1 MNINDSEAQGLPL
14 YTAEQVR
21 ELDRLAIQEAGIPGY
36 TLMSRAGLTCW
47 QRLQTCWPEARS
59 IAVVCGTG
67 NNGGDGFVV
76 ARLALAAGLQVRLL
90 QMGDEDRIKGDALT
104 ARTDFVEA
112 NGTIAAFSTDAL
124 AGADVIIDA
133 LLGTGLQRALEG
145 AWRDAVVAINASGI
159 PVLAIDIPSGLDA
172 DSGAVPGVA
181 VHAVETVTF
190 IGRKRG
196 LYTGQGKAFAGT
208 VSFAGLDVPD
218 SVYTRCATD
227 CRLVDQ
233 PVAGWLA
240 TQRPRAAHKGDFGHV
255 LVLGGG
261 PGMAGAAR
269 LAGEA
274 ALRTG
279 AGLVSLATH
288 VEHAAVL
295 AAACPELIAHAVATP
310 LELIDLMKRATVIV
324 AGPGLGQ
331 SVWAQSLL
339 SAVLESKLPRVLD
352 ADALNLL
359 AKEPVHCDN
368 CVLTP
373 HPGEAGRLLART
385 TREIQA
391 DRFAAVTALHKH
403 YGGSVV
409 LKGAGTIISSDGSAV
424 SVCAHGNPG
433 MATAGMGDVLSGV
446 IGGLIAQGLAVAEAA
461 VAGVCVHASAGDR
474 AARQGERGM
483 TARDVITE
491 IRAVMNPAIKSAAT
505 PL

>member
-1 MNINDSEAQGLPL
+1 MNINDSESQGLSL

-36 TLMSRAGLTCW
+36 TLMSRAGKACW
-47 QRLQTCWPEARS
+47 QRLQSCWPDARS
-59 IAVVCGTG
+59 IVVVCGTG

-76 ARLALAAGLQVRLL
+76 ARFALAAGLQVRLL

-104 ARTDFVEA
+104 ARTDFVVA
-112 NGTIAAFSTDAL
+112 SGTVAAFAADAL

-133 LLGTGLQRALEG
+133 LLGTGLQQALEG
-145 AWRDAVVAINASGI
+145 AWRDAVVAMNASGI
-159 PVLAIDIPSGLDA
+159 PVLAVDIPSGLDA

-196 LYTGQGKAFAGT
+196 LYTGQGRDFAGR
-208 VSFAGLDVPD
+208 VSFADLDVPD
-218 SVYTRCATD
+218 SVYASCATE

-233 PVAGWLA
+233 PVLGQLA
-240 TQRPRAAHKGDFGHV
+240 AQRPRAAHKGDFGHV

-261 PGMAGAAR
+261 PGMVGAAR

-274 ALRTG
+274 ALRSG

-288 VEHAAVL
+288 VEHAAVI

-331 SVWAQSLL
+331 SAWAQSLL

-359 AKEPVHCDN
+359 AREPVQCDH

-385 TREIQA
+385 TGEIQA
-391 DRFAAVTALHKH
+391 DRFAAVTALQTH
-403 YGGSVV
+403 YGGSIV
-409 LKGAGTIISSDGSAV
+409 LKGAGTLVYSAGSSV
-424 SVCAHGNPG
+424 SVCANGNPG

-446 IGGLIAQGLAVAEAA
+446 IGGLIAQGMAVAEAA

-483 TARDVITE
+483 TAGDVITE
-491 IRAVMNPAIKSAAT
+491 IRAVMNPAIKSAGT
-505 PL
+505 P

>member
-1 MNINDSEAQGLPL
+1 MNINDSESQGVSL

-21 ELDRLAIQEAGIPGY
+21 ELDRLAIEEAAIPGY
-36 TLMSRAGLTCW
+36 TLMRRAGEACW
-47 QRLQTCWPEARS
+47 QRLQTCWPGARS
-59 IAVVCGTG
+59 VVVVCGTG

-76 ARLALAAGLQVRLL
+76 ARLARTAGLQVRLL
-90 QMGDEDRIKGDALT
+90 QLGDEERIKGDAKT

-112 NGTIAAFSTDAL
+112 GGTIAAFAADAL

-133 LLGTGLQRALEG
+133 LLGTGLQQALEG
-145 AWRDAVVAINASGI
+145 AWHDAVVAINAAGI
-159 PVLAIDIPSGLDA
+159 PVLAVDIPTGLDA
-172 DSGAVPGVA
+172 DSGAVLGVA

-196 LYTGQGKAFAGT
+196 LYTGQGKDFTGT
-208 VSFAGLDVPD
+208 VSFTDLDVPA
-218 SVYTRCATD
+218 SVYAQCATG

-233 PVAGWLA
+233 PVLGQLA
-240 TQRPRAAHKGDFGHV
+240 AQRPRAAHKGDFGHV

-274 ALRTG
+274 ALRSG

-288 VEHAAVL
+288 VEHAAVI

-310 LELIDLMKRATVIV
+310 LELIDLMQGATVIV

-331 SVWAQSLL
+331 SAWAQGLL

-359 AKEPVHCDN
+359 AQEPVPCDN

-373 HPGEAGRLLART
+373 HPGEAGRLLAQT
-385 TREIQA
+385 TREIEA
-391 DRFAAVTALHKH
+391 DRFAAITALQKH
-403 YGGSVV
+403 YGGSIV
-409 LKGAGTIISSDGSAV
+409 LKGAGTLVNSGVRCV
-424 SVCAHGNPG
+424 SVCANGNPG

-461 VAGVCVHASAGDR
+461 VAGVCVHATAGDR

-483 TARDVITE
+483 MAGDVIAE
-491 IRAVMNPAIKSAAT
+491 IRSVMNPVIKYAGR
-505 PL
+505 P

>member
-1 MNINDSEAQGLPL
+1 MNINDSESQGVSL

-21 ELDRLAIQEAGIPGY
+21 ELDRLAIEEAAIPGY
-36 TLMSRAGLTCW
+36 TLMSRAGEACW
-47 QRLQTCWPEARS
+47 QRLQTCWPGARS
-59 IAVVCGTG
+59 VVVVCGTG

-76 ARLALAAGLQVRLL
+76 ARLARAAGLQVRLL
-90 QMGDEDRIKGDALT
+90 QMGDAERIKGDALT

-112 NGTIAAFSTDAL
+112 GGTIAAFAADAL

-133 LLGTGLQRALEG
+133 LLGTGLQQALEG
-145 AWRDAVVAINASGI
+145 AWHDAVVAINATGI
-159 PVLAIDIPSGLDA
+159 PVLAVDIPTGLDA

-196 LYTGQGKAFAGT
+196 LYTGQGKDFTGR
-208 VSFAGLDVPD
+208 VSFTDLDVPA
-218 SVYTRCATD
+218 SVYAQCATD
-227 CRLVDQ
+227 CRLVEQ
-233 PVAGWLA
+233 PVLGRLA
-240 TQRPRAAHKGDFGHV
+240 AQRPRAAHKGDFGHV

-274 ALRTG
+274 ALRSG

-288 VEHAAVL
+288 VEHATVI
-295 AAACPELIAHAVATP
+295 AAACPELMVHAVATP
-310 LELIDLMKRATVIV
+310 LDLIDLMQGATVIV

-331 SVWAQSLL
+331 TAWAQGLL

-359 AKEPVHCDN
+359 AREPVPCGN

-373 HPGEAGRLLART
+373 HPGEAGRLLALT
-385 TREIQA
+385 TREIEA
-391 DRFAAVTALHKH
+391 DRFAAITALQEH
-403 YGGSVV
+403 YGGSIV
-409 LKGAGTIISSDGSAV
+409 LKGAGTLVASGVRYV
-424 SVCAHGNPG
+424 SVCANGNPG

-461 VAGVCVHASAGDR
+461 VAGVCVHATAGDR

-483 TARDVITE
+483 MAGDVIAE
-491 IRAVMNPAIKSAAT
+491 IRSVMNPVIKSAGT
-505 PL
+505 P

>member
-1 MNINDSEAQGLPL
+1 MNINDSESQGVSL

-21 ELDRLAIQEAGIPGY
+21 ELDRLAIEEAAIPGY
-36 TLMSRAGLTCW
+36 TLMSRAGEACW
-47 QRLQTCWPEARS
+47 QRLQTCWPGARS
-59 IAVVCGTG
+59 VVVVCGTG

-76 ARLALAAGLQVRLL
+76 ARLARIAGLQVRLL

-112 NGTIAAFSTDAL
+112 GGTIAAFAADAL

-133 LLGTGLQRALEG
+133 LLGTGLQQALEG
-145 AWRDAVVAINASGI
+145 AWHDAVVAINATGI
-159 PVLAIDIPSGLDA
+159 PVLAVDIPTGLDA

-196 LYTGQGKAFAGT
+196 LYTGQGKDFTGT
-208 VSFAGLDVPD
+208 VSFTDLDVPD
-218 SVYTRCATD
+218 SVYAQCAAG

-233 PVAGWLA
+233 PVPGRLA
-240 TQRPRAAHKGDFGHV
+240 VQRPRAAHKGDFGHV

-274 ALRTG
+274 ALRSG

-288 VEHAAVL
+288 VEHAAVI
-295 AAACPELIAHAVATP
+295 AAACPELIVHAVATP
-310 LELIDLMKRATVIV
+310 LELIDLIQRATVIV

-331 SVWAQSLL
+331 SAWAQGLL
-339 SAVLESKLPRVLD
+339 STVLESKLPRVLD

-359 AKEPVHCDN
+359 AQEPVPCDN

-373 HPGEAGRLLART
+373 HPGEAGRLLALT
-385 TREIQA
+385 TREIEA
-391 DRFAAVTALHKH
+391 DRFAAITALQKH
-403 YGGSVV
+403 YGGSIV
-409 LKGAGTIISSDGSAV
+409 LKGAGTLVNSGVRYV
-424 SVCAHGNPG
+424 SVCANGNPG

-461 VAGVCVHASAGDR
+461 VAGVCVHATAGDR

-483 TARDVITE
+483 MAGDVIAE
-491 IRAVMNPAIKSAAT
+491 IRSVMNPVIKSAGT
-505 PL
+505 P

>member
-1 MNINDSEAQGLPL
+1 MNSNDSESQGVAL

-36 TLMSRAGLTCW
+36 TLMSRAGEACW
-47 QRLQTCWPEARS
+47 QRLQACWPDARS
-59 IAVVCGTG
+59 IVVVCGTG

-90 QMGDEDRIKGDALT
+90 QLGDAGRIQGDAQT
-104 ARTDFVEA
+104 ARTEFVA
-112 NGTIAAFSTDAL
+112 AHGTIAAFSADAL

-145 AWRDAVVAINASGI
+145 AWRDAVVAMNAAGI
-159 PVLAIDIPSGLDA
+159 PLLAVDIPSGLDA
-172 DSGAVPGVA
+172 DSGAVLGVA

-196 LYTGQGKAFAGT
+196 LYTGQGMNVTGR
-208 VSFAGLDVPD
+208 VSFFDLDVPA
-218 SVYTRCATD
+218 SVYANCATD
-227 CRLVDQ
+227 CRLVAQ
-233 PVAGWLA
+233 PVLGPLA
-240 TQRPRAAHKGDFGHV
+240 AARPRAAHKGDFGQV

-269 LAGEA
+269 LAAEA
-274 ALRTG
+274 ALRSG
-279 AGLVSLATH
+279 AGLVRLATH
-288 VEHAAVL
+288 VEHAAVI

-310 LELIDLMKRATVIV
+310 LELIELMQAATVIV

-331 SVWAQSLL
+331 SAWAQSLL

-359 AKEPVHCDN
+359 AKEPLQCDR

-373 HPGEAGRLLART
+373 HPGEAGRLLAQT
-385 TREIQA
+385 TAEIEA
-391 DRFAAVTALHKH
+391 DRFAAVTALQKR
-403 YGGSVV
+403 YGGSIV
-409 LKGAGTIISSDGSAV
+409 LKGAGTLINSDGRTV
-424 SVCAHGNPG
+424 SVCANGNPG

-446 IGGLIAQGLAVAEAA
+446 IGGLIAQGLTVAEAA

-483 TARDVITE
+483 TAGDVIRE
-491 IRAVMNPAIKSAAT
+491 IRTVMNPAIASAGS
-505 PL
+505 P